1 MTGTINE
8 TYFEGLEDVSLAST
22 HKAMA
27 CKLIIARPSTT
38 SLESMPSHLHIHSS
52 GFRLNLNS

>member
-22 HKAMA
+22 QSVMTCRLTIGQAISYITGKYA
-27 CKLIIARPSTT
+27 ARLS
-38 SLESMPSHLHIHSS
+38 
-52 GFRLNLNS
+52 